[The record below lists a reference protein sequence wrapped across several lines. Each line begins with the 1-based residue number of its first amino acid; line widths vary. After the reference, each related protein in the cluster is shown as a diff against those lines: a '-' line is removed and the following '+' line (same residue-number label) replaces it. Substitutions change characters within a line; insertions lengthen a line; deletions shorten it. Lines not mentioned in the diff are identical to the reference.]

1 MNESS
6 INLKDPL
13 TPEDLLAIGSRD
25 CGVFVDRDTISVVDR
40 SRKTLT
46 DHLATGE
53 AIYGVTTGF
62 GPFVNKPVDH
72 DSQIE
77 LQLNLMQQL
86 GCNVGPHLPSDIVR
100 AIMAVRARALARGV
114 SGVRSRVLNSLID
127 MINSG
132 ATPVIRRFGSVGASG
147 DLVPLATLA
156 RCMAGWDT
164 IRLPD
169 GQVVDNS
176 PGTLA
181 ELGIDAFSPQP
192 KEALA
197 IVNGTSFSS
206 AIAAVCTA
214 RTLRS
219 FSETVLPLVATALA
233 LLDDSH
239 QHLASTIYEFK
250 AHESAKQVAESLRAL
265 LNLDRPADSPGL
277 PQPPYSSRSAVLWY
291 GAAAEK
297 LDTAYRTL
305 ETELNSVDDNPLS
318 VPEEDLLLHGANF
331 QGTYTALAADDLS
344 QAVGRIAVGLERLIN
359 RLLHDDHNGD
369 LPAFLAEEP
378 VGLHSGLQGCQL
390 LATSLTADIRTRQNT
405 HGLSSIPTNGDN
417 QDIVSMSANASLN
430 ALELSDR
437 FAQLLA
443 VSECIFARAVTLSPG
458 KLSSSL
464 EAHWKQRGELLEADF
479 SHGDLSA
486 LIDARH
492 MEIWN
497 GQPV

>member
-6 INLKDPL
+6 INLADTI
-13 TPEDLLAIGSRD
+13 TPEHLLAIGSRQS
-25 CGVFVDRDTISVVDR
+25 GVFVDDETIAAVDR
-40 SRKTLT
+40 SNNTLT
-46 DHLATGE
+46 TRLASGE
-53 AIYGVTTGF
+53 AVYGVTTGF
-62 GPFVNKPVDH
+62 GPFVDKPVDH
-72 DSQIE
+72 DAQIE
-77 LQLNLMQQL
+77 LQMNLMQQL

-100 AIMAVRARALARGV
+100 AIMAVRARALARGI

-147 DLVPLATLA
+147 DLVPLASLA

-169 GQVVDNS
+169 GKVVENS

-181 ELGIDAFSPQP
+181 DLGIDAFSPQP
-192 KEALA
+192 KEALS

-219 FSETVLPLVATALA
+219 FNEAVLPLVATALT
-233 LLDDSH
+233 LLDASH
-239 QHLASTIYEFK
+239 QHLSSTIYEFK
-250 AHESAKQVAESLRAL
+250 AHDSAKQVAELLRRL
-265 LNLDRPADSPGL
+265 MDIDRPAESPGL

-297 LDTAYRTL
+297 LDAAYSTL
-305 ETELNSVDDNPLS
+305 VTELNSVDDNPIS
-318 VPEEDLLLHGANF
+318 VPEKELLLHGANF
-331 QGTYTALAADDLS
+331 QGTYAALAADDLS
-344 QAVGRIAVGLERLIN
+344 QAIGRIAIGLERLLN
-359 RLLHDDHNGD
+359 RLLHDNHNGD
-369 LPAFLAEEP
+369 LPAFLADKP

-390 LATSLTADIRTRQNT
+390 LATSLTADIRSRQAA

-417 QDIVSMSANASLN
+417 QDIVSMSANACLN

-443 VSECIFARAVTLSPG
+443 VSECIFARAVSLSAA
-458 KLSSSL
+458 KLPSPL
-464 EAHWKQRGELLEADF
+464 AAHWDERRDLVNADF
-479 SHGDLSA
+479 THGDLST
-486 LIDARH
+486 LIDERH